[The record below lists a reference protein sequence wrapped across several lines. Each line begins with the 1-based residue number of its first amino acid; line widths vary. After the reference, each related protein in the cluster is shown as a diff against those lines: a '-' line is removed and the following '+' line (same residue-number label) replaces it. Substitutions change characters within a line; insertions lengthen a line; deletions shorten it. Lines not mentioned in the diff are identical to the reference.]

1 MKYLFNTVTTMKPY
15 NRDKYWIDRNYVT
28 DKTIL
33 AADSQEALRIYREK
47 VNDDMGIE
55 ISRNALK
62 QKQPMYRDRKSGES
76 IQVGYV
82 ITGKTEIQTDD
93 YRNPWSTQYVDLWVE
108 IVEIH
113 DIDFPEQEYTLKSA

>member
-33 AADSQEALRIYREK
+33 AADLQEALRIYREK
-47 VNDDMGIE
+47 VNDDMCIE

-62 QKQPMYRDRKSGES
+62 EKQPMYRDRKSGES
-76 IQVGYV
+76 VQVGYV